1 MDFMEIAQNLTEE
14 DRATYI
20 ALTRLFESDG
30 WTILNQMLEENRES
44 ATQRKLNASDWEENR
59 IEHGKIFALDVMI
72 GFPDSFENMY
82 SHAAE
87 DNLELATL
95 TAENDPL

>member
-1 MDFMEIAQNLTEE
+1 MDFMEIAQNLTEA

-30 WTILNQMLEENRES
+30 WTILNQMLEENRDA
-44 ATQRKLNASDWEENR
+44 ATQRKLHANDWIENR

-72 GFPDSFENMY
+72 NFPDSFENLY
-82 SHAAE
+82 SHQAE
-87 DNLELATL
+87 ENLELQTL